1 MKYLSIIIISVLFNG
16 CSKETPTDLSLV
28 WRTNLSNVT
37 DTKLDIWGIN
47 PLIYKDLV
55 IFSLRKR
62 LSAENPTLIAL
73 NKNTGLKVWQ
83 WQKNYNES
91 GSFNSGSNRA
101 FYVYNNIGILIIA
114 GNLGFGPYRIIA
126 INLDNGSLV
135 WEKYFSNN
143 DGQIRT
149 EVAIYGFKDKI
160 YYQKYESIEN
170 SPFTSI
176 TIHEFNITNKED
188 KIVIETNNAE
198 KLSYFS
204 GFFIYQPNDIYQPY
218 LAAMVENWTS
228 DDYVYKK
235 LKNYELFKYNISTG
249 QLTYKIALNYPETF
263 FGTNLVGY
271 YNGNFILN
279 SQNCYKLV
287 GEADGS
293 DHGNYLKWLPT
304 SLTYPI
310 AIDRRAN
317 CYDNSGGSPDAIIFN
332 NHLISPYENVDLD
345 NNKVLWDTYTIKY
358 DANFIEYP
366 FYKNENIYKNVN
378 YWSSFNTGILYGQN
392 INTGQYVTY
401 LKSPDHASFDGH
413 FTDQINLDQ
422 STGRIYVCS
431 YLDAYCYQVN

>member
-1 MKYLSIIIISVLFNG
+1 MKYLYLIIISVIFNG
-16 CSKETPTDLSLV
+16 CTKETPTGLSLV
-28 WRTNLSNVT
+28 WRTNLSNAT
-37 DTKLDIWGIN
+37 DSKLEIWGIN

-55 IFSLRKR
+55 IFSLRKP
-62 LSAENPTLIAL
+62 LSAVNPTLIAL

-83 WQKNYNES
+83 WQKNYNEF

-101 FYVYNNIGILIIA
+101 YYVYKNIGIFIIA

-126 INLDNGSLV
+126 INLDNGNLV

-149 EVAIYGFKDKI
+149 EVGIYGFENKI
-160 YYQKYESIEN
+160 YYQKYETIE
-170 SPFTSI
+170 SSSYLSV
-176 TIHEFNITNKED
+176 TIHEFNITTQED

-198 KLSYFS
+198 KENYFS
-204 GFFIYQPNDIYQPY
+204 GFFLYQSNDNSQMF
-218 LAAMVENWTS
+218 LAAMVENS
-228 DDYVYKK
+228 ASNGVYHTL

-249 QLTYKIALNYPETF
+249 QLTYKITLNYPETF
-263 FGTNLVGY
+263 IGTNLVGY

-279 SQNCYKLV
+279 SNNCYKLV

-317 CYDNSGGSPDAIIFN
+317 CYDDPGGVIDFIIFKN
-332 NHLISPYENVDLD
+332 YLISPYVNVDLN
-345 NNKVLWDTYTIKY
+345 NNKVLWDSYTINY
-358 DANFIEYP
+358 DANLHYYP

-401 LKSPDHASFDGH
+401 LKSPDDVSLNGH
-413 FTDQINLDQ
+413 FIDKINLDQ
-422 STGRIYVCS
+422 TTGRIYVCS